1 MPLLIAGKKVKP
13 VNLGTRTSFAD
24 IAATVTELLGV
35 KFSTP
40 GKSFA
45 REILG

>member
-1 MPLLIAGKKVKP
+1 VPLVILGKGVKP

-35 KFSTP
+35 QYDNP

-45 REILG
+45 KEIL

>member
-1 MPLLIAGKKVKP
+1 

-24 IAATVTELLGV
+24 IAATVAEWFDVRLNTR
-35 KFSTP
+35 

-45 REILG
+45 GEIKIK

>member
-1 MPLLIAGKKVKP
+1 MHMIALGKKIKP
-13 VNLGTRTSFAD
+13 VNLGTRAGFCD

-35 KFSTP
+35 PYQTP

-45 REILG
+45 AELV